1 MIPRALRRCFER
13 VEELPDRVF
22 TIRVSFL
29 EIYNESLRDLL
40 VDPTRPAGA
49 APARLDIVDVRK
61 GRAVTGV
68 HHAAR
73 RRQCGGRRGPA
84 AGRHQTAGR
93 GGEWHRRYCWQVLHV
108 IVDKPSRKHTNDQQ
122 NANLP
127 SLHIASVVHGIWRSV
142 VVMSN
147 KP

>member
-68 HHAAR
+68 AV
-73 RRQCGGRRGPA
+73 RGLNELTVSSA
-84 AGRHQTAGR
+84 DEVRDDELLSRA
-93 GGEWHRRYCWQVLHV
+93 HR
-108 IVDKPSRKHTNDQQ
+108 T
-122 NANLP
+122 
-127 SLHIASVVHGIWRSV
+127 
-142 VVMSN
+142 
-147 KP
+147 

>member
-1 MIPRALRRCFER
+1 MAHGPAFSNRLPFSTAAVSSSPDNADTVCAGEARAAGAAADEGVIPRALRRCFER

-68 HHAAR
+68 VV
-73 RRQCGGRRGPA
+73 RGLNKLA
-84 AGRHQTAGR
+84 VSSADEVRDDELLSRA
-93 GGEWHRRYCWQVLHV
+93 HR
-108 IVDKPSRKHTNDQQ
+108 T
-122 NANLP
+122 
-127 SLHIASVVHGIWRSV
+127 
-142 VVMSN
+142 
-147 KP
+147 